1 MKKSNDLKNLT
12 EEEMLQRRQDARKE
26 LFNLS
31 LQRTSGQ
38 LEKPSRIREL
48 RRDIARVNTFL
59 RQQQTQKKERA
70 R

>member
-1 MKKSNDLKNLT
+1 MKKSNELKNLT
-12 EEEMLQRRQDARKE
+12 EEELLQRRQDARKE

-48 RRDIARVNTFL
+48 RRGIARANTFL
-59 RQQQTQKKERA
+59 RQQQIQKKEPA

>member
-1 MKKSNDLKNLT
+1 MKKSTELKNLT
-12 EEEMLQRRQDARKE
+12 EEELLQRRQDARKE

-59 RQQQTQKKERA
+59 RQQQTKKEPA

>member
-12 EEEMLQRRQDARKE
+12 EEELLQRRQDARKE

-59 RQQQTQKKERA
+59 RQQQTKKEPA